1 MGRGVFFILLG
12 AKNIERVDST
22 YGNDRVRNQG
32 VSAVIVFSVRGKKS
46 LCLSVRWMLVRND
59 AN

>member
-1 MGRGVFFILLG
+1 MG
-12 AKNIERVDST
+12 AKDVERIDST

-32 VSAVIVFSVRGKKS
+32 VSAVIVVRVRVKKS
-46 LCLSVRWMLVRND
+46 LRLSVRWMLVRND